1 MAAFFKRSLIA
12 LFVGFVLSIALG
24 EIFFKI
30 SSRPVFDQI
39 SFLLVTTAACGTI
52 AYFILEASVHRPALL
67 KMQNPAISF
76 AGLAQ
81 YLRENAIGLGLAVLF
96 FLIYTSIGLKLNRS
110 SVDSID
116 NYLDADNSTWMA
128 RIAAPGGSSLEMRGP
143 HPFAYFILRPPGWLF
158 MLLADDFALASNLL
172 NTLVGGICVL
182 LSWFFFKRLYG
193 DPLYSFLVSALLGLS
208 TSHLFFGSVVE
219 SYIFSA
225 AALIGFTLLVQ
236 SGGASIFVLIA
247 SSLLTFGITLTN
259 FAQNLILFIVSRPR
273 WREFIRFSGW
283 AISLGV
289 LLSLAHAAWFPSAK
303 LFYLPSDARAE
314 EEFSLSIFDQPAWR
328 AFGRILL
335 LIRTQLLYT
344 IMAPRPYVFGE
355 EVGGTFPRFNF
366 FKIVPG
372 TFSLSAYDGMGNVL
386 VGFWAIILLV
396 AGVLFLRD
404 LIRTRSLDLR
414 MGFVLCLTF
423 NFVLHL
429 SYGYEPFLYSPDWA
443 YALVFFVG
451 MSLAP
456 LRTNRLFLGI
466 FLVFLV
472 MLALNQYGF
481 FKFIFLTIAPFVN
494 P

>member
-1 MAAFFKRSLIA
+1 MAGFLKRSLIA
-12 LFVGFVLSIALG
+12 LFVGSVSSIALG
-24 EIFFKI
+24 EVFFKL
-30 SSRPVFDQI
+30 SLKPVVDQI
-39 SFLLVTTAACGTI
+39 SFLLFTTAACGTI
-52 AYFILEASVHRPALL
+52 AFFMLESLNHRPAFLVKRKPGL
-67 KMQNPAISF
+67 SF
-76 AGLAQ
+76 AGLVSWMRA
-81 YLRENAIGLGLAVLF
+81 NATGLGLAVLF
-96 FLIYTSIGLKLNRS
+96 FAIYTSIGLELNRS

-143 HPFAYFILRPPGWLF
+143 HPFAYFIFRPLGWLF
-158 MLLADDFALASNLL
+158 MLGAGDFALASTLL
-172 NTLVGGICVL
+172 NTLVGGICVFL
-182 LSWFFFKRLYG
+182 AWIFFKRLYG
-193 DPLYSFLVSALLGLS
+193 DSVYSFLMSALLGLS
-208 TSHLFFGSVVE
+208 TSNLFFGSVVE

-225 AALIGFTLLVQ
+225 AALIGFSLLVQ
-236 SGGASIFVLIA
+236 NGGSSTFALIA
-247 SSLLTFGITLTN
+247 SGLLTFGITLTN
-259 FAQNLILFIVSRPR
+259 FVQNLILFIVSRPR

-289 LLSLAHAAWFPSAK
+289 LFSLAHAAWFPSAK
-303 LFYLPSDARAE
+303 LFYLPSDAQAE

-328 AFGRILL
+328 AVGRILL

-372 TFSLSAYDGMGNVL
+372 TFSLSAYAGMGNVL
-386 VGFWAIILLV
+386 VGFWAILLLL

-404 LIRTRSLDLR
+404 LIRTRSPDLR
-414 MGFVLCLTF
+414 MGFVLCLIF

-456 LRTNRLFLGI
+456 LRMNRLFLGI

-472 MLALNQYGF
+472 MLAFNQYGF
-481 FKFIFLTIAPFVN
+481 FNFIFLTIAPYM

>member
-1 MAAFFKRSLIA
+1 
-12 LFVGFVLSIALG
+12 
-24 EIFFKI
+24 
-30 SSRPVFDQI
+30 
-39 SFLLVTTAACGTI
+39 
-52 AYFILEASVHRPALL
+52 
-67 KMQNPAISF
+67 
-76 AGLAQ
+76 
-81 YLRENAIGLGLAVLF
+81 
-96 FLIYTSIGLKLNRS
+96 
-110 SVDSID
+110 
-116 NYLDADNSTWMA
+116 
-128 RIAAPGGSSLEMRGP
+128 
-143 HPFAYFILRPPGWLF
+143 
-158 MLLADDFALASNLL
+158 
-172 NTLVGGICVL
+172 
-182 LSWFFFKRLYG
+182 
-193 DPLYSFLVSALLGLS
+193 
-208 TSHLFFGSVVE
+208 LFFGSVVE

-225 AALIGFTLLVQ
+225 AALIGFSLLVQ
-236 SGGASIFVLIA
+236 NGGSSTFALIA
-247 SSLLTFGITLTN
+247 SGLLTFGITLTN
-259 FAQNLILFIVSRPR
+259 FVQNLILFIVSRPR

-289 LLSLAHAAWFPSAK
+289 LFSLAHAAWFPSAK
-303 LFYLPSDARAE
+303 LFYLPSDAQAE

-328 AFGRILL
+328 AVGRILL

-372 TFSLSAYDGMGNVL
+372 TFSLSAYAGMGNVL
-386 VGFWAIILLV
+386 VGFWAILLLL

-404 LIRTRSLDLR
+404 LIRTRSPDLR
-414 MGFVLCLTF
+414 MGFVLCLIF

-456 LRTNRLFLGI
+456 LRMNRLFLGI

-472 MLALNQYGF
+472 MLAFNQYGF
-481 FKFIFLTIAPFVN
+481 FNFIFLTIAPYM